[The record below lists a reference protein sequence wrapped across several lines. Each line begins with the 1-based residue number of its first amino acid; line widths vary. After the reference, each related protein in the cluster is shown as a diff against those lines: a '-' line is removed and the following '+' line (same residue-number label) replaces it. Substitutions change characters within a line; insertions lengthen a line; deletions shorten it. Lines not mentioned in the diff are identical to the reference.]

1 MKIQAVK
8 HSVSKV
14 AGLMAIATTAALFS
28 LPALAGVGEAIHR
41 MSEKPQSS
49 SKQVP
54 TAPTSTTESPSSTPM
69 NMEPTAPA
77 SGSTD
82 TTVPSGTTEIT
93 PSGTTPSSTTPSSS
107 TGETQ
112 SSPTAASG
120 TIVEVAASNS
130 SFKTLTAAVKAAGL
144 TQELS
149 GKGPFTVFAPTD
161 AAFAA
166 LPEGTVEK
174 LLKPEN
180 KAALRKLLTYHVVPG
195 EVEST
200 ELKTGRVKTVEGA
213 PVAVRVNGSS
223 VMVNDAKVTT
233 PDIKAENGVIHVIDK
248 VILPPDI

>member
-54 TAPTSTTESPSSTPM
+54 TAPTSTTESPSATPT
-69 NMEPTAPA
+69 NMEPTSPA

-82 TTVPSGTTEIT
+82 TTVPSGTTE
-93 PSGTTPSSTTPSSS
+93 TTPSSTTPSTTPASS

-144 TQELS
+144 TQQLS

-195 EVEST
+195 EVDST

-213 PVAVRVNGSS
+213 PVAVKVNGSS
-223 VMVNDAKVTT
+223 VMVNDARVTT
-233 PDIKAENGVIHVIDK
+233 PDIKAQNGVIHVIDK